1 MDARYQIS
9 FTNTYTR
16 DADAVVKAG
25 SGPNGI
31 SIAHVLQERAS
42 EFTLCSDVTAIISPG
57 NIRRTII
64 VNLTADFLA
73 KHPDYNSR
81 YHALL
86 GAFKGTFNMG
96 LPATVLESVTIN
108 PGLCPP

>member
-1 MDARYQIS
+1 MDAQFEIS

-16 DADAVVKAG
+16 DADAVTKTQ
-25 SGPNGI
+25 GI
-31 SIAHVLQERAS
+31 SITHVLQERAND
-42 EFTLCSDVTAIISPG
+42 FTLCSDTTAIITPG

-81 YHALL
+81 YHSLL

-96 LPATVLESVTIN
+96 LPATVLESVSIN
-108 PGLCPP
+108 NGLCPP